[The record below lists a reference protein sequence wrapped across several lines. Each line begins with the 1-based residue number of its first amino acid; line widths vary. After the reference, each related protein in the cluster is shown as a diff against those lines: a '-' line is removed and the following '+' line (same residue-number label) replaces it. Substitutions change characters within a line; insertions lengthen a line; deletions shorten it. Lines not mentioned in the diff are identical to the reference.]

1 MSRFLLQVDNKKK
14 VIDNINLNGG
24 FEFNPKSK
32 YIVNEKIKKIIV
44 YDKESLKRI
53 LYDRFKIKYT
63 RLLKIIEDTVSSD
76 SNNGDLYICLDETA
90 KLKDILLHKYK
101 KYLSKEKYNKFLEGI
116 NFSEELLNKR
126 ILEYEENKLYNVS
139 IGGR

>member
-1 MSRFLLQVDNKKK
+1 M
-14 VIDNINLNGG
+14 
-24 FEFNPKSK
+24 
-32 YIVNEKIKKIIV
+32 
-44 YDKESLKRI
+44 
-53 LYDRFKIKYT
+53 KYT

-116 NFSEELLNKR
+116 NFSEEILNKR